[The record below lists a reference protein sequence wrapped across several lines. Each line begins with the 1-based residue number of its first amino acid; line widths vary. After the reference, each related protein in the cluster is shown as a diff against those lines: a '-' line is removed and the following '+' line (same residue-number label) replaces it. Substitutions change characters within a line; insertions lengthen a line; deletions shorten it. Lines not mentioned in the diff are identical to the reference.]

1 MNSRNSLMR
10 FLLEGK
16 QLEKVFNYNTS
27 DIEGKNSNEV
37 LVVGLTFMKKGR
49 SSHGSVGEYHRERT
63 SKSIPS
69 DSEFTLTGAIP
80 KLPRSKSS

>member
-1 MNSRNSLMR
+1 MNTSNSLMR

-16 QLEKVFNYNTS
+16 QLEKVFNHNTS
-27 DIEGKNSNEV
+27 GIEGKNSDEV

-49 SSHGSVGEYHRERT
+49 SSHGSVEEYHRERT

-69 DSEFTLTGAIP
+69 DSEFTLTEAIL
-80 KLPRSKSS
+80 KLVRSKS